1 MPSLRVVR
9 AAMEPKKPVPIDR
22 IAVAAAAA
30 AAAVVVVAAA
40 AAPAQAL
47 HRHDCED
54 TALVHHAG
62 NEYYPRG
69 CVVGALHV
77 AWQSTTQRQRSEE
90 HFLAVSSVSL

>member
-30 AAAVVVVAAA
+30 AAA
-40 AAPAQAL
+40 PAQVL
-47 HRHDCED
+47 HRYDCED